1 MSYARVTPRRRR
13 RALGDAFPCPT
24 FVPAYLCNVPT
35 TAVSSAKACVDK
47 ANASSQVASID
58 AQVNTLAANWKPTG
72 YYTPAEIKSLL
83 DVLATEAE
91 AAGAALAAAPRS
103 TSDAEDQIA
112 QAFDDLTRKYK
123 DRAYAYQDALAEAAR
138 TGAQV
143 IDGPAVK
150 DWVLSSMRAISDAYV
165 VATVMSCMQTWIEK
179 WLDRAY
185 KAAVAI
191 GAVAYR
197 VVGVAVKVGQAVVK
211 AADRAGSLAAA
222 VIEYGPYAAVG
233 IAAYLLFMKARR

>member
-1 MSYARVTPRRRR
+1 MSYVRNRR
-13 RALGDAFPCPT
+13 RALGDNFICPT
-24 FVPAYLCNVPT
+24 FVPAYLCQAPT
-35 TAVSSAKACVDK
+35 AAVSNAKACVDR
-47 ANASSQVASID
+47 ANASSQVAAID
-58 AQVNTLAANWKPTG
+58 AQVSQLAASWRPTG
-72 YYTPAEIKSLL
+72 YYTPAEIQSLL

-91 AAGAALAAAPRS
+91 SAGAALAAAPRS

-123 DRAYAYQDALAEAAR
+123 DRAYAYQTAIADAKRA
-138 TGAQV
+138 GANV

-150 DWVLSSMRAISDAYV
+150 DWVISSLRAISDAYV
-165 VATVMSCMQTWIEK
+165 VATVMSCMQTWVEK

-197 VVGVAVKVGQAVVK
+197 VIGVAAKVGDTIIK
-211 AADRAGSLAAA
+211 AADKTIDLVQTA
-222 VIEYGPYAAVG
+222 VKYAPLILVG
-233 IAAYLLFMKARR
+233 VGGYLLLQHTRR